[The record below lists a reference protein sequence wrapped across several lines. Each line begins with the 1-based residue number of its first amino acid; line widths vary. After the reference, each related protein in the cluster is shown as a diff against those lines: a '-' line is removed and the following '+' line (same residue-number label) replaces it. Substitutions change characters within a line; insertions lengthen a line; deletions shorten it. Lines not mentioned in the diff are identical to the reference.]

1 MKFNNPKMAI
11 SFLLLILVVFFA
23 YKFFYP
29 IKLTIT
35 VPNGYQGKISLILSN
50 VDKDILTV
58 DKNGIGYI
66 TKQTFDRNKAKPIV
80 LEKDGTDVSD
90 YCVGFNPSTFW
101 AISKY
106 SYATEENSTEENIEI
121 QYSSFELVPKKKKGE
136 KQYYSTELMELV
148 DKTKLYKK

>member
-11 SFLLLILVVFFA
+11 SVLLLILVVFFA

-29 IKLTIT
+29 IQLTVT
-35 VPNGYQGKISLILSN
+35 VPKGYQGEINLVLSN

-101 AISKY
+101 AVGKS
-106 SYATEENSTEENIEI
+106 SYATEENSSEENIEI
-121 QYSSFELVPKKKKGE
+121 QFLSFELVPKDKKGE
-136 KQYYSTELMELV
+136 KQYYSTGLMELV
-148 DKTKLYKK
+148 EKTKLYKK

>member
-1 MKFNNPKMAI
+1 MKTLVATVFNSA
-11 SFLLLILVVFFA
+11 LILVVFFT

-29 IKLTIT
+29 IQLTVT
-35 VPNGYQGKISLILSN
+35 VPKGYQGKISLVLSN

-101 AISKY
+101 AVGNS
-106 SYATEENSTEENIEI
+106 SYATEENIEI
-121 QYSSFELVPKKKKGE
+121 QFLSFELVPKDKKGE
-136 KQYYSTELMELV
+136 KQYYSAGLMELV
-148 DKTKLYKK
+148 EKTKLYKK